1 MGFQVTEV
9 NTAQQADSFIQWPKL
24 HYAGDPNYVAPLDS
38 MVEAVFNP
46 LKNGYFAHG
55 QCQRWLLTENGK
67 IVGRVAAFINEKKAR
82 ITDIVSGGMG
92 FFECIDNQEAA
103 NQLFNICRIW
113 LEARGM
119 EAMDGPINFGENDN
133 FWGLLTE
140 GFAAS
145 SFGMNYHKPYYKRLF
160 EAYGF
165 QVYYEQV
172 TNVLHFKK
180 NGLPE
185 RFFKIADWVLSK
197 PSNQFLSLKLAELD
211 KFIDDFVYVYNLA
224 WAHHQGFSPMNRENL
239 RKQFLSMK
247 PILIPEFVWFA
258 YVDGEPAGFMA
269 MIPDVNQIL
278 KHVNGKLDFIG
289 KLKFAWYRWQKAMT
303 RTRIIVM
310 GIHPKYQK
318 LGLESGMIKKCYD
331 EFIRYPQFEEVEL
344 SWVGDF
350 NPKMEALHQAAGASF
365 YKRHITYKFPFL
377 EGATFNKPDL
387 LR

>member
-1 MGFQVTEV
+1 MRFKILEV
-9 NTAQQADSFIQWPKL
+9 NTPKAAETFIQWPKAL
-24 HYAGDPNYVAPLDS
+24 YRNDPNFIAPLDE
-38 MVEAVFNP
+38 MVKAIFDPNKNVF
-46 LKNGYFAHG
+46 FSHG
-55 QCQRWLLTENGK
+55 TCQRWLLLEDDK
-67 IVGRVAAFINEKKAR
+67 VIGRVAAFINEKKAD
-82 ITDIVSGGMG
+82 ITDIRSGGMG
-92 FFECIDNQEAA
+92 FFDCINHQEAA
-103 NQLFNICRIW
+103 NLLFDTCKQW
-113 LEARGM
+113 LIEQGM

-140 GFAAS
+140 GFGPP
-145 SFGMNYHKPYYKRLF
+145 SFGMNYHPPYYKALF
-160 EAYGF
+160 ENYGF
-165 QVYYEQV
+165 QTYYEQV

-197 PSNQFLSLKLAELD
+197 PANHFKPLNLAQLDQFIE
-211 KFIDDFVYVYNLA
+211 DFVYIYNLA
-224 WAHHQGFSPMNRENL
+224 WAHHQGFSPMNHENL

-258 YVDGEPAGFMA
+258 YVDNEPAGFMA

-278 KHVNGKLDFIG
+278 QHVNGQLDLWG
-289 KLKFAWYRWQKAMT
+289 KVKFAWYRWRKAMT

-310 GIHPKYQK
+310 GINPKYQK

-331 EFIRYPQFEEVEL
+331 EFIRYPQFEDVEL

-350 NPKMEALHQAAGASF
+350 NPKMEALHQAAGATF
-365 YKRHITYKFPFL
+365 YKRHITYKLPFDPNRAF
-377 EGATFNKPDL
+377 EKPNL